1 MRCTTTEDSL
11 PAATPAPHSRCAPPP
26 HSSAPA
32 LLVPPSAATPVPHGR
47 CARRLRTAAPPC
59 SARGSATR
67 FKTKLCAA
75 PFRVAPAR
83 NGARCLGM
91 LRDAAHRNAPAQR
104 PRAVTPARPSLPSQ
118 LCSVVDVSVS
128 FHKKVNG
135 WMQGAPVPT
144 SLFESPLLL
153 YNVKNHGY
161 LVNLSDK
168 LLDFCGTHL
177 SETPALH
184 EFISLLYQ
192 NVPKSGLPVLDET
205 EMILQNAQNAAKRD
219 QTNQNESKRQSG
231 RMYVE
236 WQPGGCVARN
246 AKMRT
251 VSSKVRDTVG
261 IVLKYD
267 GTTECQFFYTT
278 EEQLPAKQK
287 TQTRAKPKKASMHP
301 HTLRIMEVTTY
312 QEKNPTILLSLTL
325 AIPTTPLVV
334 TPRHFSTTF
343 KDRKSSLLLPPW

>member
-1 MRCTTTEDSL
+1 
-11 PAATPAPHSRCAPPP
+11 
-26 HSSAPA
+26 
-32 LLVPPSAATPVPHGR
+32 
-47 CARRLRTAAPPC
+47 
-59 SARGSATR
+59 
-67 FKTKLCAA
+67 
-75 PFRVAPAR
+75 
-83 NGARCLGM
+83 
-91 LRDAAHRNAPAQR
+91 
-104 PRAVTPARPSLPSQ
+104 
-118 LCSVVDVSVS
+118 VVDVSVS

-135 WMQGAPVPT
+135 WMQGAPAPT

-192 NVPKSGLPVLDET
+192 NVPKSGLPVHDET

-219 QTNQNESKRQSG
+219 QTNQRTNQNDNQDVRRMAVRRLRRSKCQ
-231 RMYVE
+231 
-236 WQPGGCVARN
+236 RN
-246 AKMRT
+246 KMRT
-251 VSSKVRDTVG
+251 RSSKVRDTVG

-301 HTLRIMEVTTY
+301 HT
-312 QEKNPTILLSLTL
+312 
-325 AIPTTPLVV
+325 
-334 TPRHFSTTF
+334 
-343 KDRKSSLLLPPW
+343 